1 MRLGPGLGFLVEPLD
16 IGLQLIAVDPPHT
29 SSPQL
34 DARKITGA
42 NERVGLRNAH
52 IQVRGDV
59 FESQEPGLGLRSAWW
74 TLGLCALG
82 AHVSHDSTVTCRSLY
97 LSQFGSV

>member
-16 IGLQLIAVDPPHT
+16 IGFQLLAVDPPHT

-34 DARKITGA
+34 DARKVTGA
-42 NERVGLRNAH
+42 DECVGLRNAH

-59 FESQEPGLGLRSAWW
+59 FEGQEPGLDPRSVWC
-74 TLGLCALG
+74 TLG

-97 LSQFGSV
+97 LGLFGSV